1 MYFCNRN
8 QIIVILKN
16 KNMEILTMNEMERIL
31 GGGWT
36 RLSDGTLIFIPDGDE
51 ESEDDFIIFG

>member
-1 MYFCNRN
+1 
-8 QIIVILKN
+8 
-16 KNMEILTMNEMERIL
+16 MEILTMNEMERIL